1 MDRRS
6 FLTKVTSA
14 SALAAAAVAVSYPGK
29 STHAQVKFRWRLAHS
44 FGPTAPVYAE
54 ALKNMA
60 DNFRVMTK
68 GRLDIKI
75 FAGGELVPAFG
86 VFDAVK
92 QGALEMFFSASY
104 YWAGKVPAT
113 QFTCSVPFGMTP
125 QQVSAWFYGGDG
137 LKLWQEFY
145 AKHGLMVFQ
154 AGNTGVQMGGWF
166 RKEIKSIDDFKGLKM
181 RIPGLGGKV
190 VAAVGGVVVLL
201 PGPEI
206 FPALERGVI
215 DATEWVGPLYD
226 WHLGLHQAAK
236 YYYSPGYHE
245 PGTNNEMTTNMKSW
259 DSLPPE
265 FQKMIEIS
273 SAHFH
278 VWTLANY
285 DAQNNEYL
293 KKIVDYGIQLRHFP
307 DDVLRALHKAAER
320 INDEVA
326 DSDPEARKVYDSY
339 KKFRDGIRTWYSNQ
353 EYAYTAALKAVGV
366 IDI

>member
-1 MDRRS
+1 
-6 FLTKVTSA
+6 
-14 SALAAAAVAVSYPGK
+14 
-29 STHAQVKFRWRLAHS
+29 
-44 FGPTAPVYAE
+44 
-54 ALKNMA
+54 
-60 DNFRVMTK
+60 
-68 GRLDIKI
+68 
-75 FAGGELVPAFG
+75 
-86 VFDAVK
+86 
-92 QGALEMFFSASY
+92 
-104 YWAGKVPAT
+104 
-113 QFTCSVPFGMTP
+113 
-125 QQVSAWFYGGDG
+125 
-137 LKLWQEFY
+137 
-145 AKHGLMVFQ
+145 
-154 AGNTGVQMGGWF
+154 
-166 RKEIKSIDDFKGLKM
+166 
-181 RIPGLGGKV
+181 GGKV
-190 VAAVGGVVVLL
+190 VAAVGGTVVLL

-278 VWTLANY
+278 VWSLANY

-326 DSDPEARKVYDSY
+326 DSDPDARKVYDSY
-339 KKFRDGIRTWYSNQ
+339 KKFRDGIRNWYSNQ